1 MAIKL
6 DESST
11 SVVVYCT
18 DCGHWR
24 AFAWTLSEGH
34 DAAVRHEQ
42 LVHPDLEQAD
52 QARRRYLR
60 RHADDSSIVTVDD
73 PASSAWESSI
83 ASA

>member
-6 DESST
+6 DPSAT

-18 DCGHWR
+18 ECGHWR
-24 AFAWTLSEGH
+24 AFAWTMTEAH

-42 LVHPDLEQAD
+42 LVHPDDEQAD

-60 RHADDSSIVTVDD
+60 RHAADSSIVTVAD
-73 PASSAWESSI
+73 AESSAWESSTV
-83 ASA
+83 